1 MGAGLGI
8 CVGGLLSEYP
18 GLALYL
24 KGRLQQSEGHLA
36 YCKSSG
42 RLYIRVM
49 ASLDRQRSSKHMW
62 FISLV
67 ELVDTEEQWKD
78 SCSQPTAWQV
88 TKQSY
93 LPH

>member
-8 CVGGLLSEYP
+8 YVGGLLSEYP
-18 GLALYL
+18 GLVLYL

-49 ASLDRQRSSKHMW
+49 ASLDRQRSSKHVW
-62 FISLV
+62 FITFF
-67 ELVDTEEQWKD
+67 ELVDTREQGKD
-78 SCSQPTAWQV
+78 SCSHPIA
-88 TKQSY
+88 
-93 LPH
+93 